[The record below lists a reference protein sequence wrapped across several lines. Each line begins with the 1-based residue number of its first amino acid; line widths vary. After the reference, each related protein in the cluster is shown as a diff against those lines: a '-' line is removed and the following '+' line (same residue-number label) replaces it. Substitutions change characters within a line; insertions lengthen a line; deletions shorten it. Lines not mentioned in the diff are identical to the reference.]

1 MLAVE
6 RFVDWQTFTIVVL
19 VVGLAWIS
27 RGHVVNGAMRLQE
40 WWYGQH
46 GMHRWHEEKRAIQ
59 DARDRHPSSP
69 NNVYVFPQREAQFYD
84 QDEDAS

>member
-1 MLAVE
+1 MIGAELSMGILPLL
-6 RFVDWQTFTIVVL
+6 IVGGIVY
-19 VVGLAWIS
+19 GLYIS
-27 RGHVVNGAMRLQE
+27 RGHFVNGAMRIQE

-46 GMHRWHEEKRAIQ
+46 GIKSNYEKRAIQ

-69 NNVYVFPQREAQFYD
+69 NNVYTFPQRDAQLYD